1 MRDLANDLRHAAR
14 ALLTRPGYSLAALLT
29 LALGI
34 GATTAVF
41 SALHGYLL
49 RPLPY
54 PDGDRL
60 INVFARIPQFGDM
73 QLGISPADYLDVRD
87 RARTI
92 AAMGMYD
99 ADRARLGH
107 GPGAE
112 RVDVVRMTPSLFAT
126 LRIAPALGRAFTEE
140 EGRPGRDG
148 VVLLT
153 DRGWRHRFGADRA
166 ALGRRLEVDG
176 KSVEIVGVTPPEL
189 ALPRSRAELVLP
201 MAINPAA
208 RGGNI
213 RGDWNG
219 TAVARLRPD
228 ATPAAAERELRGLW
242 RQFVVEHPEMKF
254 FVDQLGYRVFVQT
267 LRDHEVADY
276 RETLQLLQVAA
287 LLVLLVAAANL
298 AGLTLS
304 RLAARGRELAVRS
317 ALGGATSRLF
327 RLVAVENLL
336 LAAAGGTAGAFLA
349 RLALQVAERRGM
361 TPHTVLVSLQPDNA
375 VIAVGL
381 GLALLTGLFASL
393 APLWWLRRRTL
404 EGVLRAERP
413 GGTGDRGAQRFRSAL
428 VVGQVAVS
436 LTLMVLV
443 GLLGVSLRKLLAVD
457 AGFQSEGVVFGQ
469 LARADG
475 EGERRELDR
484 TPLLASV
491 AALPGVEAAGLTSC
505 LPFAGCAE
513 LSSFRV
519 GGAVRQPGAPD
530 PTAHHAEVSAGL
542 LEALRIPVR
551 VGRTFQAAD
560 ASGPVPAVV
569 DEAFARRWFPGRSP
583 LGQRLELGERS
594 GERPVTIVG
603 VVGRVRSQDL
613 ARDDEAPWFYTLQP
627 KATDGA
633 YLAVR
638 MRDTTGSGE
647 SLRAAVVR
655 ADPTTTLDSVAA
667 LRDRMRAT
675 VDSRVT
681 PMVLVG
687 GFAGL
692 ATLLAAVG
700 VYAVLALTVARR
712 RIELGV
718 RAALG
723 ADRGNLLRL
732 VLGQG
737 ARLLLAGMGL
747 GALLAIGASAL
758 VASLL
763 FQVERTDPAVYLV
776 ALATLGVIGL
786 VACWV
791 PGARAAASDP
801 KLALRED

>member
-1 MRDLANDLRHAAR
+1 MRDLVHDVRHAAR
-14 ALLTRPGYSLAALLT
+14 ALLTRPGYSLASLLT

-49 RPLPY
+49 RPLPF

-60 INVFARIPQFGDM
+60 VNVYARIPQFGDM
-73 QLGISPADYLDVRD
+73 QLGISMPDYLDLRE

-92 AAMGMYD
+92 AAIGMYD
-99 ADRARLGH
+99 ADRARLGR

-126 LRIAPALGRAFTEE
+126 LQMAPALGRAFSEE
-140 EGRPGRDG
+140 EGLPGRDG

-153 DRGWRHRFGADRA
+153 DRGWRQRFGADRA
-166 ALGRRLEVDG
+166 VLGRRLEIDG
-176 KSVEIVGVTPPEL
+176 HSVEVVGVMPPEL

-201 MAINPAA
+201 MTVDPAKRSGDV
-208 RGGNI
+208 RGN
-213 RGDWNG
+213 WNG
-219 TAVARLRPD
+219 TAVARLAPGV
-228 ATPAAAERELRGLW
+228 TTAAAERELRGLW
-242 RQFVVEHPEMKF
+242 RQFVAEHPEMKF

-276 RETLQLLQVAA
+276 RETLPLLQVAA

-336 LAAAGGTAGAFLA
+336 LATAGGGAGAFLA
-349 RLALQVAERRGM
+349 RLALQIAEKRDM
-361 TPHTVLVSLQPDNA
+361 TPDTVMVNLRPDAA
-375 VIAVGL
+375 VFAVGM
-381 GLALLTGLFASL
+381 GLALLTGLLASL

-413 GGTGDRGAQRFRSAL
+413 GATGDRGAHRLRAAL

-436 LTLMVLV
+436 LTLTVLV
-443 GLLGVSLRKLLAVD
+443 GLLGVSLRRLLAVD
-457 AGFQSEGVVFGQ
+457 AGFRSEGIVFGQ
-469 LARADG
+469 LARTDG
-475 EGERRELDR
+475 EGERRQLDR
-484 TPLLASV
+484 TSVLASV
-491 AALPGVEAAGLTSC
+491 AAMPGVESAGLTSC

-519 GGAVRQPGAPD
+519 GGTTRQPGAPD
-530 PTAHHAEVSAGL
+530 PTAHHAEVSVGL
-542 LEALRIPVR
+542 LEALRIPLR
-551 VGRTFQAAD
+551 AGRTFRATD
-560 ASGPVPAVV
+560 AGGPTQAVV

-583 LGQRLELGERS
+583 LGGRIELGERE
-594 GERPVTIVG
+594 GERPATIVG

-613 ARDDEAPWFYTLQP
+613 ARDDEAPWFYTLERSV
-627 KATDGA
+627 ADGA

-638 MRDTTGSGE
+638 MRDAAGSGE
-647 SLRAAVVR
+647 ALRAAVTR
-655 ADPTTTLDSVAA
+655 ADPTTTLDSVAT
-667 LRDRMRAT
+667 LRDRMRST
-675 VDSRVT
+675 IGNRVT

-687 GFAGL
+687 SFAGL
-692 ATLLAAVG
+692 ATLLAAIG
-700 VYAVLALTVARR
+700 IYAILALTVARR

-723 ADRGNLLRL
+723 ADRDNLLRL

-747 GALLAIGASAL
+747 GSLLAVGASAL

-763 FQVERTDPAVYLV
+763 FQVERTDPTVYLA
-776 ALATLGVIGL
+776 ALLTLAVVGL

-791 PGARAAASDP
+791 PAARAAASDP
-801 KLALRED
+801 RLALRED